1 MTGARVGGKPRLP
14 VGPRLSAEGSL
25 PYVLRMPRP
34 IASVTWLALA
44 LALSPRASDAQTLT
58 RADSALVGRILLA
71 EDRRDAS
78 DAALAE
84 GAAHA
89 DARVRTI
96 SMRAAGR
103 IGDPQFAARSALPEL
118 PAPPIWVEPAWR
130 LRHRALAALRD
141 DCAALRLA
149 AADSAW
155 PVRFRAAA
163 LARPS
168 CAQDE
173 ELVQTFLRWIREI
186 PPDVSRRRKGEVA
199 WQGAANGLLAV
210 ARLRPAEARWRLAQF
225 VGDRDWHLRQHAARA
240 AAILADTVTLRR
252 LATDVDDNVAEAAIE
267 GLARLTGH
275 ADDALY
281 LAALDRRG
289 AQAVRA
295 AATALKGSTRS
306 DVAPA
311 AMRAF
316 NRWVERDNASA
327 RDARVALLEAAGRP
341 ASDDRPPQV
350 RAMLPREA
358 VALALGKE
366 VRLRVTMEKQSGGGR
381 FDVRLRGDVAPMMAA
396 RILALVRD
404 GYYDGLSWHRVEHD
418 FVIQGGSPG
427 ANEYVGLP
435 QFLRDELGTV
445 THARGT
451 LGMSTR
457 GHDTGDAQWF
467 VNVRDNARLDRDYTV
482 WGEIVA
488 GIDVVDGV
496 LEGDRIRSI
505 RVIK

>member
-1 MTGARVGGKPRLP
+1 
-14 VGPRLSAEGSL
+14 
-25 PYVLRMPRP
+25 MPRSFAP
-34 IASVTWLALA
+34 VIWLTLA
-44 LALSPRASDAQTLT
+44 LALSPRAGVAQALS
-58 RADSALVGRILLA
+58 RSDSALVGRILLA

-78 DAALAE
+78 DAALTD

-89 DARVRTI
+89 DARVRALAQ
-96 SMRAAGR
+96 RATGR
-103 IGDPQFAARSALPEL
+103 IADPLFASRTALPAL
-118 PAPPIWVEPAWR
+118 AAPPIWVEPAWR
-130 LRHRALAALRD
+130 IRHRALASMRD
-141 DCAALRLA
+141 DCSALRLA
-149 AADSAW
+149 ASDSAW

-163 LARPS
+163 LARAS
-168 CAQDE
+168 CAADE

-186 PPDVSRRRKGEVA
+186 PHDVSRRKRGDVA

-210 ARLRPAEARWRLAQF
+210 ARLRPTEARWHLAHF
-225 VGDRDWHLRQHAARA
+225 TGDPDWHLRQYAARA
-240 AAILADTVTLRR
+240 AGIVDDTVTLRR
-252 LATDVDDNVAEAAIE
+252 LATDRDDNVAEAAIDA
-267 GLARLTGH
+267 LSRLTGH

-281 LAALDRRG
+281 LAAIERRG

-295 AATALKGSTRS
+295 GAMALKGSPRA
-306 DVAPA
+306 DVASA
-311 AMRAF
+311 ASRAF
-316 NRWVERDNASA
+316 ERWVARANASA

-341 ASDDRPPQV
+341 ATDDRAPPV
-350 RAMLPREA
+350 AVTLPRDV

-366 VRLRVTMEKQSGGGR
+366 IRLRVTMERQSGGGR

-396 RILALVRD
+396 RILALVRE

-467 VNVRDNARLDRDYTV
+467 VNLRDNARLDRDYTV

-505 RVIK
+505 RVLK